1 MRKLIPHGVVHG
13 ICIIL
18 FLALLIF
25 ITIDQ
30 GAHITKMAQ
39 NPVEFKAFL
48 QNYGIFSI
56 LVFIAFQTLQVLVAA
71 IPGELLQL
79 AGGFAYGTWEGAFY
93 SLIGI
98 SIGSTVAFFIARV
111 LGYPFLKMFVPRQT
125 FARYKFLFSR
135 RRGIIIIFILFL
147 IPGFPKD
154 ILSYLAGITP
164 LRAPHFIISST
175 AARFPGILVSSYIGA
190 NLQQRNIT
198 EVVIAASIAVV
209 VFVLALIYRR
219 QLIGWAGQF
228 SRSRKSHSNKTEI
241 N

>member
-1 MRKLIPHGVVHG
+1 MRKLTPQG
-13 ICIIL
+13 IIYGISIIL
-18 FLALLIF
+18 FLVLLVF
-25 ITIDQ
+25 IAIDQ
-30 GAHITKMAQ
+30 GPHITHMAQ
-39 NPVEFKAFL
+39 NPVKFKAFL
-48 QNYGIFSI
+48 ESYGIFSI
-56 LVFIAFQTLQVLVAA
+56 LVFIGIQTLQVLVAA

-79 AGGFAYGTWEGAFY
+79 AGGYAFGTWVGAFY

-98 SIGSTVAFFIARV
+98 SLGSTVAFFIARV
-111 LGYPFLKMFVPRQT
+111 LGYPFLKMFVPHRT

-135 RRGIIIIFILFL
+135 RRGVIIIIILFI

-198 EVVIAASIAVV
+198 EVVIASSIAVV

-219 QLIGWAGQF
+219 QLVGWTGQY

-241 N
+241 K